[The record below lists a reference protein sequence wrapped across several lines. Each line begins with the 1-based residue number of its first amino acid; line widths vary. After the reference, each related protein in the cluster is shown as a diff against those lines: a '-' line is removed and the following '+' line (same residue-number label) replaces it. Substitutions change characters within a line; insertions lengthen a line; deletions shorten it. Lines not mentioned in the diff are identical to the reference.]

1 MTGRLSNRAALG
13 LGAGVLALFLV
24 ALWFLV
30 VSPKRSEASD
40 LATEVATAR
49 TELAQRKA
57 ELARPSAA
65 VTVRA
70 SDVFRLAKA
79 LPVDSNVAGV
89 LLDIDRLAQRHG
101 LTIEGFQPTAV
112 IPVTG
117 YYAQPLTVTVQGRF
131 GDVST
136 FLRELR
142 ELVTAKKGRLSVRGR
157 LYSVTEV
164 TLGKPEGEV
173 QYPVVRAGIVLNAFG
188 LMPGAPA
195 TDVPAEPTT
204 SSTDGSSAAGATP

>member
-13 LGAGVLALFLV
+13 LGAALLVLVLLG
-24 ALWFLV
+24 LWFVV

-40 LATEVATAR
+40 LATEVATSR

-57 ELARPSAA
+57 DLARPSAA

-89 LLDIDRLAQRHG
+89 LLDIDRLAKAHG

-142 ELVTAKKGRLSVRGR
+142 ELVTVKKGRLSVRGR
-157 LYSVTEV
+157 LYSVSEV
-164 TLGKPEGEV
+164 RLGKPEGKVE
-173 QYPVVRAGIVLNAFG
+173 YPVVRAGVLLNAFG
-188 LMPGAPA
+188 LMSGAPS
-195 TDVPAEPTT
+195 TDVPADPTT
-204 SSTDGSSAAGATP
+204 TTTPGSSAAGATP